1 MHTPRRLLSTGL
13 ALTVALAPA
22 VLAGAAGTTTAAAA
36 PLSSAVDVTS
46 IGSGSEQGAV
56 AEARTGFTVVR
67 QTTCRL
73 VNGAQRCTTRYVR
86 KRTTTTPT
94 TTTSTKPAATSTSTA
109 YAFLSKDAS
118 GRPAHWDRCT
128 TITYRVN
135 PSGLPSGA
143 MTDIQGALSRL
154 SSASGLRFSYVGTTT
169 VVPYSSSN
177 WANQIPSTQAADLYL
192 AFTDAAHVSY
202 LAGSVAGVGGP
213 FWTSDG
219 TREPRIVRAG
229 VSVDTAAGVTP
240 GFTNGASRGTLLL
253 HELGH
258 AVNLDH
264 VSDPVQVMYPA
275 ITSQSRPAYQAGDLA
290 GLAKLATYSCF

>member
-1 MHTPRRLLSTGL
+1 MRNPRRLLSTGL
-13 ALTVALAPA
+13 ALAVALSPA
-22 VLAGAAGTTTAAAA
+22 VLAGATADTATAA
-36 PLSSAVDVTS
+36 PLHSVVDVTS
-46 IGSGSEQGAV
+46 ISQEGAV
-56 AEARTGFTVVR
+56 AEARTGYTVVR
-67 QTTCRL
+67 QTTCRT
-73 VNGAQRCTTRYVR
+73 VHGAKRCTTRYVR
-86 KRTTTTPT
+86 KRTTTTTTPT
-94 TTTSTKPAATSTSTA
+94 TTAATKPAATSTTSTA
-109 YAFLSKDAS
+109 FAFLSKDSS
-118 GRPAHWDRCT
+118 GRPAHWDHCS

-135 PSGLPSGA
+135 PANLPSGA
-143 MTDIQGALSRL
+143 MDDIKGALSRL
-154 SSASGLRFSYVGTTT
+154 SAASGLTFSYAGTTT
-169 VVPYSSSN
+169 VVPYSSSS
-177 WANQIPSTQAADLYL
+177 WANAIPSSEAADLYI

-213 FWTSDG
+213 FWSSDG

-229 VSVDTAAGVTP
+229 VALDTAAGVTP

-264 VSDPVQVMYPA
+264 VSDPVQVMYPS

>member
-1 MHTPRRLLSTGL
+1 MHNPRRLLSTGL
-13 ALTVALAPA
+13 ALAVALAPA
-22 VLAGAAGTTTAAAA
+22 VLAGGASSSASAASA
-36 PLSSAVDVTS
+36 PLHSVVDVTS
-46 IGSGSEQGAV
+46 VDAGVVQGTA
-56 AEARTGFTVVR
+56 AEARTGYTIVR

-73 VNGAQRCTTRYVR
+73 VQGTKRCTTRYVR
-86 KRTTTTPT
+86 KRTAT
-94 TTTSTKPAATSTSTA
+94 TTTTTKPAATSTGSTA
-109 YAFLSKDAS
+109 YAFLSKDSA
-118 GRPAHWDRCT
+118 GRPAHWNRCS

-135 PSGLPSGA
+135 PANLPSGA

-154 SSASGLRFSYVGTTT
+154 STASGLRFSYAGTTT
-169 VVPYSSSN
+169 VVPYSSSS
-177 WANQIPSTQAADLYL
+177 WASSIPSTQPADLYI

-213 FWTSDG
+213 FWSSDG

-229 VSVDTAAGVTP
+229 VALDTAAGVTP

-258 AVNLDH
+258 ATNLDH
-264 VSDPVQVMYPA
+264 VSDPVQVMYPS

-290 GLAKLATYSCF
+290 GLAKLAAYPCF